1 MMVLVAKWD
10 RGSRGQGFLTGSRR
24 GLETGDQQDGLAMC
38 LGTGTP
44 SVPVSAP
51 PESFPPRDMQ
61 TLSVSDVPD
70 KFTPRCSVVI
80 CTRDRPAELDRCL
93 EAVQHL
99 DYPRFDVL
107 VVDNASR
114 DARPREVAA
123 RRGFRYVVE
132 PVVGLSRARNSGARH
147 SNADIVAFLDDD
159 SVPASDWLARLVVE
173 FKDPQVMAVT
183 GRILPLNAA
192 PSQERA
198 PSLPGGLDLGEER
211 RAVDAQNPD
220 WFRLANFGG
229 IGNGGNM
236 AYRHKA
242 FDVWPGFDER
252 IGHGTPLRGCEE
264 HYAFFLL
271 IERGYRVIYA
281 PQAVVY
287 HPFPGTLE
295 DLRSR
300 HLRNLGVSCGYMTL
314 LFLEHRRHRGAILRY
329 VAQWL
334 KGDSR
339 TWRWQLSEN
348 RRITPRWRE
357 LLACVPGPLL
367 YFRALLQRGLR
378 RNSDRP
384 KSSSET

>member
-1 MMVLVAKWD
+1 MEAA
-10 RGSRGQGFLTGSRR
+10 
-24 GLETGDQQDGLAMC
+24 DQPNRLAMC
-38 LGTGTP
+38 LGAGMP
-44 SVPVSAP
+44 AVLVPAAP
-51 PESFPPRDMQ
+51 FPLRDMQ

-70 KFTPRCSVVI
+70 KFTPRCTVVV
-80 CTRDRPAELDRCL
+80 CTRNRPVELDRCL
-93 EAVQHL
+93 EAVQRL

-107 VVDNASR
+107 VVDNASQ

-123 RRGFRYVVE
+123 RRGVRYVVE
-132 PVVGLSRARNSGARH
+132 SVVGLSRARNSGARH
-147 SNADIVAFLDDD
+147 ADADIVAFLDDD
-159 SVPASDWLARLVVE
+159 SVPAPDWLARLVVE

-183 GRILPLNAA
+183 GRILPLNASL
-192 PSQERA
+192 SQERVL
-198 PSLPGGLDLGEER
+198 SLPGGLDLGGER

-236 AYRHKA
+236 AYRHQA

-271 IERGYRVIYA
+271 IERGYRVVYA

-287 HPFPGTLE
+287 HPFAETLE

-300 HLRNLGVSCGYMTL
+300 HLRNLGASCGYMTL
-314 LFLEHRRHRGAILRY
+314 LFLEHRPYRGAILRY
-329 VAQWL
+329 IAQWL
-334 KGDSR
+334 RGDSR
-339 TWRWQLSEN
+339 AWRWRLSED

-357 LLACVPGPLL
+357 LLACAPGPIF
-367 YFRALLQRGLR
+367 YFRALLRHGLR
-378 RNSDRP
+378 RSSDHP
-384 KSSSET
+384 KSSCKT